1 MSIPSSQTVQ
11 YFNARDG
18 TPVAIASKTVA
29 SVVTSVAGGGETVVP
44 VTAVSGT
51 STSFQ
56 LNADT
61 LQLIGMSGTLPNSNL
76 FVNYPHTMWERDA
89 EGNRIPI
96 QVTTAVSQ
104 PGGKGE
110 GDALSQA
117 AAVIKSEVTAPMKA
131 APVPTKS
138 FICEIC
144 NKGFAK
150 REHLTKHTRIH
161 KDTKRYTCEYCQKQF
176 RDRYELVR
184 HQRRHTGDFP
194 FRCND
199 CDKGFM
205 RHERYMTHLRWHSG
219 ERPFQCT
226 MCDKS
231 FRDRSELNRHSRRH
245 TGDLPYKCNTC
256 MKGFLRRERYITHVR
271 IHTGEKPFVCGVCSR
286 GYRDKRELKKHQA
299 THNHIDQNPESPTS
313 VSSATMTPTTPN
325 QITVMSPAR
334 TVSGLS
340 PTKTI
345 TVSAAHHAPN
355 NSMATITFSL
365 PTEPVPKNQL
375 GMAPEPVFSAPLNPA
390 HIQLPPSVA
399 TALQNMNQKAKPTG
413 LMLASTPVKQ
423 ESVTQISGGHVLKQ
437 IQGVI
442 EGGDG
447 TQLALAGGSFPGL
460 MAAGGGPQ
468 VFYYVMPSNVQPL
481 ITDGGRGSGEG
492 ATQFVALPADRK
504 SVV

>member
-1 MSIPSSQTVQ
+1 
-11 YFNARDG
+11 
-18 TPVAIASKTVA
+18 
-29 SVVTSVAGGGETVVP
+29 
-44 VTAVSGT
+44 
-51 STSFQ
+51 
-56 LNADT
+56 
-61 LQLIGMSGTLPNSNL
+61 
-76 FVNYPHTMWERDA
+76 
-89 EGNRIPI
+89 
-96 QVTTAVSQ
+96 
-104 PGGKGE
+104 
-110 GDALSQA
+110 
-117 AAVIKSEVTAPMKA
+117 
-131 APVPTKS
+131 
-138 FICEIC
+138 
-144 NKGFAK
+144 
-150 REHLTKHTRIH
+150 
-161 KDTKRYTCEYCQKQF
+161 
-176 RDRYELVR
+176 
-184 HQRRHTGDFP
+184 
-194 FRCND
+194 
-199 CDKGFM
+199 
-205 RHERYMTHLRWHSG
+205 
-219 ERPFQCT
+219 
-226 MCDKS
+226 
-231 FRDRSELNRHSRRH
+231 
-245 TGDLPYKCNTC
+245 

-492 ATQFVALPADRK
+492 ATQFVALPAGALQA
-504 SVV
+504 SVPVSSVNGSFPQWIIGMIIVYIFFCIIFLSIFNDVSWDNFVETLTNLHIGILLFRHVINFRFVPIHIYQEKIFCRDIFLFSFAFSE